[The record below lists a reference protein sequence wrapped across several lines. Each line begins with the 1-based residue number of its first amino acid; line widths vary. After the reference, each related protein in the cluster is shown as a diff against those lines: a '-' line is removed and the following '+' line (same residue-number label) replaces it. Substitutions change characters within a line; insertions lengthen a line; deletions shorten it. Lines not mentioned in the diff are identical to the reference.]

1 MMRRKMT
8 AINVVIPSAA
18 LGLAVALW
26 FWPGAAIAGEP
37 VPGSFGLGKPAKSA
51 EIAGWDIDIRG
62 SDGQGLP
69 AGNGSVLEGE
79 KLYGEKCA
87 SCHGD
92 FGEGN
97 GRFPELIGGQ
107 GSLAGP
113 DPVRSIASYWPYA
126 PTLFDYIRRAM
137 PFTEPQSLNPSQTYA
152 IVAYLLN
159 MSDIV
164 PANAV
169 LDAKSLAAVKMPNRG
184 GFTGP
189 DPRPDVKAQ
198 RCMKDCAAAPAK
210 ITSDLAKTLGVT
222 PKRTGD

>member
-1 MMRRKMT
+1 MMRRILT
-8 AINVVIPSAA
+8 AFNVGRRGPVFGLVAA
-18 LGLAVALW
+18 LWLN
-26 FWPGAAIAGEP
+26 PGAALAAE
-37 VPGSFGLGKPAKSA
+37 PGSFGLGKAAKPA
-51 EIAGWDIDIRG
+51 EIAAWDIDVRG

-69 AGNGSVLEGE
+69 AGKGSVKEGE
-79 KLYGEKCA
+79 QLYGEKCA
-87 SCHGD
+87 VCHGD
-92 FGEGN
+92 FGEGS
-97 GRFPELIGGQ
+97 GRYPELIGGQ
-107 GSLAGP
+107 GSLAST
-113 DPVRSIASYWPYA
+113 DPIRSIASYWPYA
-126 PTLFDYIRRAM
+126 PTLFDYVRRTM

-164 PANAV
+164 GPDAV

-189 DPRPDVKAQ
+189 DPRPDVQAQ
-198 RCMKDCAAAPAK
+198 RCMKDCAAGPAK